1 MYFRIFLII
10 AILWCFSMT
19 IQAQEPKI
27 FNFDKYDY
35 FIFRGERLTMEGV
48 IDAII
53 EAKKDKCVAELKKM
67 ILGK

>member
-1 MYFRIFLII
+1 
-10 AILWCFSMT
+10 MT